1 MARLGRPKKNVNEEP
16 FKEKNIKKEKK
27 LVLEKNVSKNNQLKS
42 KDISNESMKKSKNID
57 KKEYFIVDKR
67 ILPNSIKNVLK
78 VNDLV
83 QNEKISKYEAIKQVG
98 LSRST
103 YYKYK
108 DYIKPFFEGGQE
120 KVFSI
125 HLALKDEPGI
135 LARILDVIA
144 SHDMNILTIIQNI
157 SIDGVGR
164 ATISVQ
170 TTQNTLRKVEGVLE
184 LISEIDGV
192 KELRIIGSN

>member
-1 MARLGRPKKNVNEEP
+1 MANRKKRKSDVEE
-16 FKEKNIKKEKK
+16 KR
-27 LVLEKNVSKNNQLKS
+27 
-42 KDISNESMKKSKNID
+42 
-57 KKEYFIVDKR
+57 EYFIVDRR
-67 ILPNSIKNVLK
+67 ILPTSIQNVIK
-78 VNDLV
+78 VNDLI
-83 QNEKISKYEAIKQVG
+83 QQEKISKYEAIKRVG

-108 DYIKPFFEGGQE
+108 DYIKPFFESGKE

-125 HLALKDEPGI
+125 HLALVDEPGI

-157 SIDGVGR
+157 AIDGIGR

-170 TTQNTLRKVEGVLE
+170 TTENILRKIEGMLE
-184 LISEIDGV
+184 LISEIEGV

>member
-1 MARLGRPKKNVNEEP
+1 MVNKGKKKNTYEE
-16 FKEKNIKKEKK
+16 KR
-27 LVLEKNVSKNNQLKS
+27 
-42 KDISNESMKKSKNID
+42 
-57 KKEYFIVDKR
+57 EYFIVDRR
-67 ILPNSIKNVLK
+67 ILPTSIQNVIK
-78 VNDLV
+78 VNDLI
-83 QNEKISKYEAIKQVG
+83 QQERISKYEAIRKVG

-108 DYIKPFFEGGQE
+108 DYIKPFFESGKE

-125 HLALKDEPGI
+125 HLALVDEPGI

-157 SIDGVGR
+157 AIDGIGR

-170 TTQNTLRKVEGVLE
+170 TTENMLRKIEAMLE
-184 LISEIDGV
+184 LISEIEGV

>member
-1 MARLGRPKKNVNEEP
+1 MATRKRKRAESEE
-16 FKEKNIKKEKK
+16 KR
-27 LVLEKNVSKNNQLKS
+27 
-42 KDISNESMKKSKNID
+42 
-57 KKEYFIVDKR
+57 EYFIVDRR
-67 ILPNSIKNVLK
+67 ILPTSIQNVIK
-78 VNDLV
+78 VNDLI
-83 QNEKISKYEAIKQVG
+83 QQEKISKYEAIKRVG

-108 DYIKPFFEGGQE
+108 DYIKPFFESGKE

-125 HLALKDEPGI
+125 HLALVDEPGI

-157 SIDGVGR
+157 AIDGIGR

-170 TTQNTLRKVEGVLE
+170 TTENILRKIEGMLE
-184 LISEIDGV
+184 IIREIEGV

>member
-1 MARLGRPKKNVNEEP
+1 MANRRKKKAETEE
-16 FKEKNIKKEKK
+16 KR
-27 LVLEKNVSKNNQLKS
+27 
-42 KDISNESMKKSKNID
+42 
-57 KKEYFIVDKR
+57 EYFIVDRR
-67 ILPNSIKNVLK
+67 ILPTSIQNVIK
-78 VNDLV
+78 VNDLI
-83 QNEKISKYEAIKQVG
+83 QQEKISKYEAIKRVG

-108 DYIKPFFEGGQE
+108 DYIKPFFESGKE

-125 HLALKDEPGI
+125 HLALVDEPGI

-144 SHDMNILTIIQNI
+144 SHDMNVLTIIQNI
-157 SIDGVGR
+157 AIDGIGR

-170 TTQNTLRKVEGVLE
+170 TTENILRKIEGMLE
-184 LISEIDGV
+184 LISEIEGV

>member
-1 MARLGRPKKNVNEEP
+1 MA
-16 FKEKNIKKEKK
+16 IKKRKK
-27 LVLEKNVSKNNQLKS
+27 TKS
-42 KDISNESMKKSKNID
+42 ED
-57 KKEYFIVDKR
+57 KREYFIVDRR
-67 ILPNSIKNVLK
+67 ILPTSIQNVIK
-78 VNDLV
+78 VNDLI
-83 QNEKISKYEAIKQVG
+83 QQEKISKYEAIKKVG

-108 DYIKPFFEGGQE
+108 DYIKPFFESGKE

-125 HLALKDEPGI
+125 HLALVDEPGI

-157 SIDGVGR
+157 AIDGIGR

-170 TTQNTLRKVEGVLE
+170 TTENILRKIEGMLE
-184 LISEIDGV
+184 IISEIEGV

>member
-1 MARLGRPKKNVNEEP
+1 MANRKKR
-16 FKEKNIKKEKK
+16 
-27 LVLEKNVSKNNQLKS
+27 KS
-42 KDISNESMKKSKNID
+42 EAED
-57 KKEYFIVDKR
+57 KREYFIVDRR
-67 ILPNSIKNVLK
+67 ILPTSIQNVIK
-78 VNDLV
+78 VNDLI
-83 QNEKISKYEAIKQVG
+83 QQERISKYEAIKRVG

-108 DYIKPFFEGGQE
+108 DYIKPFFESGKE

-125 HLALKDEPGI
+125 HLALVDEPGI

-157 SIDGVGR
+157 AIDGIGR

-170 TTQNTLRKVEGVLE
+170 TTENMLRKIEGMLE
-184 LISEIDGV
+184 IISEIEGV

>member
-1 MARLGRPKKNVNEEP
+1 MGRPKKIVTESTTP
-16 FKEKNIKKEKK
+16 AKTTTKKSVSTKKEK
-27 LVLEKNVSKNNQLKS
+27 S
-42 KDISNESMKKSKNID
+42 ID

-83 QNEKISKYEAIKQVG
+83 QNERMSKYEAIKKVG

-108 DYIKPFFEGGQE
+108 DYIKPFFEGGQD

-125 HLALKDEPGI
+125 HLALRDEPGI

-144 SHDMNILTIIQNI
+144 SHGMNVLTIIQNI
-157 SIDGVGR
+157 SIDKIGR

-170 TTQNTLRKVEGVLE
+170 TSQNTLRKVEGVLE

-192 KELRIIGSN
+192 RELRIIGSN

>member
-1 MARLGRPKKNVNEEP
+1 MA
-16 FKEKNIKKEKK
+16 IKKRKK
-27 LVLEKNVSKNNQLKS
+27 TKS
-42 KDISNESMKKSKNID
+42 ED
-57 KKEYFIVDKR
+57 KREYFIVDRR
-67 ILPNSIKNVLK
+67 ILPTSIQNVIK
-78 VNDLV
+78 VNDLI
-83 QNEKISKYEAIKQVG
+83 QQEKISKYEAIKKVG

-108 DYIKPFFEGGQE
+108 DYIKPFFESGKE

-125 HLALKDEPGI
+125 HLALVDEPGI

-144 SHDMNILTIIQNI
+144 THDMNILTIIQNI
-157 SIDGVGR
+157 AIDGIGR

-170 TTQNTLRKVEGVLE
+170 TTENILRKIEGMLE
-184 LISEIDGV
+184 LISEIEGV

>member
-1 MARLGRPKKNVNEEP
+1 MARPGRPKKNQTIE
-16 FKEKNIKKEKK
+16 EKNIEIRENKKNKLNKKEKSID
-27 LVLEKNVSKNNQLKS
+27 EKIKEVQKA
-42 KDISNESMKKSKNID
+42 D
-57 KKEYFIVDKR
+57 KKEYYIVDKR
-67 ILPNSIKNVLK
+67 ILPSSIKNVLL

-83 QNEKISKYEAIKQVG
+83 QNEKMSKYEAIKKVG

-125 HLALKDEPGI
+125 HLALRDEPGI

-157 SIDGVGR
+157 SIDGIGR

-170 TTQNTLRKVEGVLE
+170 TNQDTLRKVEGVLE

>member
-1 MARLGRPKKNVNEEP
+1 MATRKRKRAESEE
-16 FKEKNIKKEKK
+16 KR
-27 LVLEKNVSKNNQLKS
+27 
-42 KDISNESMKKSKNID
+42 
-57 KKEYFIVDKR
+57 EYFIVDRR
-67 ILPNSIKNVLK
+67 ILPTSIQNVIK
-78 VNDLV
+78 VNDLI
-83 QNEKISKYEAIKQVG
+83 QQEKISKYEAIKRVG

-108 DYIKPFFEGGQE
+108 DYIKPFFESGKE

-125 HLALKDEPGI
+125 HLALVDEPGI

-157 SIDGVGR
+157 AIDGIGR

-170 TTQNTLRKVEGVLE
+170 TTENILRKIEGMLE
-184 LISEIDGV
+184 IISVIDGV
-192 KELRIIGSN
+192 KDLRIIGSN